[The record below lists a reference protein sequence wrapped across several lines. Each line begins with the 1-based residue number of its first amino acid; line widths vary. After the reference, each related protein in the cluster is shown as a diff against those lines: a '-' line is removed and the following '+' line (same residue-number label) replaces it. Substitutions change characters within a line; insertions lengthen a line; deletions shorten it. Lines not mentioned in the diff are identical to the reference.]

1 VHELYGDTFDVSRN
15 GVYLVTDHMVPEGTP
30 IDLELELPIAGEDG
44 NPIRVRCQ
52 ARVVRTD
59 PPAQVI
65 LDTPMVGLACAIE
78 RIYSYAGLR
87 EDKAN
92 LAATA

>member
-1 VHELYGDTFDVSRN
+1 
-15 GVYLVTDHMVPEGTP
+15 
-30 IDLELELPIAGEDG
+30 
-44 NPIRVRCQ
+44 
-52 ARVVRTD
+52 
-59 PPAQVI
+59 VI